1 MGWRTGAFGEM
12 PTHVVFLADLTADE
26 LSAAENLS
34 YYSNEP
40 ILLQRVECG
49 EGAVVGSVGSVDVV
63 DVPSQRVEC
72 GEGAVVGSVGSVVAP
87 SQRVECGAGAVVGSV
102 GSVDV
107 PSQRAEC
114 RVEW

>member
-63 DVPSQRVEC
+63 DVPSQRAEC
-72 GEGAVVGSVGSVVAP
+72 GEGAVVGSVGSVDV
-87 SQRVECGAGAVVGSV
+87 
-102 GSVDV
+102 VDV

-114 RVEW
+114 GAGADRKSVV

>member
-49 EGAVVGSVGSVDVV
+49 EGAVVGSVGSV
-63 DVPSQRVEC
+63 
-72 GEGAVVGSVGSVVAP
+72 VAP